1 MILAG
6 IDLAWACTKNPTAIA
21 TGTYDGDI
29 LHVTHVNAS
38 VLAVDGIVEQLL
50 DINGLTGV
58 AIDASL
64 IIPNV
69 TGQRACERE
78 LSAHYGKMGASCH
91 ASNLTLYPAA
101 ASVALSRKLEEQ
113 GFTHLGTKKWQI
125 ECYPHPAII
134 EIFGLPERLKY
145 KKGRITEKKAGQ
157 KQLASLISNLSNSPT
172 LPLRLGS
179 DVREII
185 DPANIDTLRGKAL
198 KSNEDMLDA
207 IICLYVA
214 GLYAIGTRH
223 RVFGDT
229 TAGYIWVPASE
240 GIESFGSQPG
250 DVGG

>member
-21 TGTYDGDI
+21 IGTYDGDI
-29 LHVTHVNAS
+29 LQVTDVHAS
-38 VLAVDGIVEQLL
+38 VLPVDDILNKLL
-50 DINGLTGV
+50 DIKGLTGV

-91 ASNLTLYPAA
+91 SSNLTLYPDA
-101 ASVALSRKLEEQ
+101 ASVELSRKLEEHD
-113 GFTHLGTKKWQI
+113 FKHLDTEKWQI

-145 KKGRITEKKAGQ
+145 KKGRVAEKKAGQ
-157 KQLASLISNLSNSPT
+157 KQLASLIASLSNSPI
-172 LPLRLGS
+172 LPLRLNT

-185 DPANIDTLRGKAL
+185 DPAHIDALRGKAL

-214 GLYAIGTRH
+214 GLYAIGAKH

-229 TAGYIWVPASE
+229 AKGYIWVPAS
-240 GIESFGSQPG
+240 
-250 DVGG
+250 

>member
-21 TGTYDGDI
+21 IGTYDGGI
-29 LHVTHVNAS
+29 LQVTDVQAS
-38 VLAVDGIVEQLL
+38 VLTVDDILERLL

-69 TGQRACERE
+69 TGQRVCERE
-78 LSAHYGKMGASCH
+78 LSAHYGKMHASCH
-91 ASNLTLYPAA
+91 ASNLTLYPDA
-101 ASVALSRKLEEQ
+101 ASVALSRKLKEHD
-113 GFTHLGTKKWQI
+113 FKHLGTDKWQI

-145 KKGRITEKKAGQ
+145 KKGRVTEKKAGQ
-157 KQLASLISNLSNSPT
+157 KQLASLIANLSNSPI
-172 LPLRLGS
+172 LPLRLCS

-185 DPANIDTLRGKAL
+185 DPVHIDALRGKAL

-207 IICLYVA
+207 IVCLYVA
-214 GLYAIGTRH
+214 GLYAIGAKH

-229 TAGYIWVPASE
+229 TEGYIWVPASE
-240 GIESFGSQPG
+240 ATESLR
-250 DVGG
+250 